1 MIMKILKTYNP
12 IKIIDNEWMHVHVII
27 VHNKTSF
34 FENKIKLIQK
44 IILNCNPLF
53 NN

>member
-27 VHNKTSF
+27 VHTNTSF
-34 FENKIKLIQK
+34 FENKVKLIQK